1 MEETL
6 WQRPKQEDRF
16 RIEFRCSRKPDDQSG
31 LSDFEENRSYIG
43 RTYNGLFEI
52 APDWGRGK
60 PSVLLRKRLF
70 ERYFEVLST
79 SVN

>member
-1 MEETL
+1 MEATL

-16 RIEFRCSRKPDDQSG
+16 RIKFRCSRKPDEQSG
-31 LSDFEENRSYIG
+31 LSDFEENQSYEG

-60 PSVLLRKRLF
+60 PSIILRKRLF
-70 ERYFEVLST
+70 ERYFEFVTKPL
-79 SVN
+79 N